1 MDWKPYSSPGDLGHH
16 LILFFEHQM
25 RETVEIKQLKIINNA
40 IVNAS
45 VISLLLSGCPVAG
58 ESIENSQFD
67 HNLDLICPIGQFRQI
82 KYKYEAN
89 F

>member
-1 MDWKPYSSPGDLGHH
+1 VDWKPYSSPGDWVTISFSFLS
-16 LILFFEHQM
+16 IRC

-58 ESIENSQFD
+58 ESIKNSQFD